1 MNKSLSVRKR
11 DLKLEQTLESWGGG
25 LGGVNKR
32 TERGK
37 GGEKSELTVD
47 CNKF

>member
-1 MNKSLSVRKR
+1 MNNLSVRKR
-11 DLKLEQTLESWGGG
+11 DLKLEQTLESWGG